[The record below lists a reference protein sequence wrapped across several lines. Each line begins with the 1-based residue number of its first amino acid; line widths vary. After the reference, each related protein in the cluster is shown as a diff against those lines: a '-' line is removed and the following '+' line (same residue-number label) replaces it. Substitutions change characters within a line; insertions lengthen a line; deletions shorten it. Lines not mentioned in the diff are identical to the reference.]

1 MVEKRASDLFFAPY
15 APAKIKI
22 DGKIMP
28 VNKLEMTPKM
38 VKQAALELMDENQ
51 LDIFTRELEVDFA
64 ISEAGLGRFRVNVF
78 HQRGNVAM
86 VLRYITADMPVLD
99 DLGMPE
105 QLKDLVM
112 LRRGLILMVGAS
124 GNGKSTTLAAMIN
137 HRNERTS
144 SHIITV
150 EDPIEFLHPN
160 KQSIVNQREV
170 GLDTKSY
177 ATALKSAMRAAPD
190 VIQIGEIRDRESMQ
204 SAIDMA
210 GTGHLV
216 LATLH
221 SNNAP
226 ETLDRII
233 NMFPQEQHSQI
244 FMDLAH
250 YLRAII
256 SQRLVRARAGR
267 RVAAVELML
276 NTPHIKDL
284 ILKGDISEV
293 KEAILLALLQRER
306 SGTGAYVEVS
316 LEEAALAGLINQASN
331 YLMAGHV
338 AAPIGT
344 LHPNIAPYGETF
356 LCADGGRII
365 LAVGSDLQFRSLCT
379 ELQAAD
385 LMNEDRF
392 RSNTARVQHRHE
404 LASLLMQMI
413 ASRDRDELLSGLE
426 KAGVPAGA
434 VRSIDEV
441 MASPAAR
448 TMTIEEEIDGVL
460 TKRIKGNAFSIGS

>member
-1 MVEKRASDLFFAPY
+1 MNIKPLFQLMVEKKASDLFFSPF

-38 VKQAALELMDENQ
+38 VKQAAFELMDSTQ
-51 LDIFTRELEVDFA
+51 LDTLGRELEVDFA
-64 ISEAGLGRFRVNVF
+64 ISEPGLGRFRVAVF
-78 HQRGNVAM
+78 HQRGNIAM
-86 VLRYITADMPVLD
+86 VLRYITAEMPVLD
-99 DLGMPE
+99 ELGVPE
-105 QLKDLVM
+105 ELKDLVM

-137 HRNERTS
+137 HRNEKTS
-144 SHIITV
+144 SHIITI

-160 KQSIVNQREV
+160 KKSIVNQREV
-170 GLDTKSY
+170 GLDTKTY
-177 ATALKSAMRAAPD
+177 TTALKSAMRAAPD

-233 NMFPQEQHSQI
+233 NMFPQPQHKQI

-256 SQRLVRARAGR
+256 SQRLVRSRSGG
-267 RVAAVELML
+267 RVAAFELML

-293 KEAILLALLQRER
+293 KEALKESGEKGVQNFDEALLNLYKA
-306 SGTGAYVEVS
+306 GTVT
-316 LEEAALAGLINQASN
+316 LEEAMS
-331 YLMAGHV
+331 H
-338 AAPIGT
+338 
-344 LHPNIAPYGETF
+344 
-356 LCADGGRII
+356 AD
-365 LAVGSDLQFRSLCT
+365 S
-379 ELQAAD
+379 
-385 LMNEDRF
+385 
-392 RSNTARVQHRHE
+392 RSN
-404 LASLLMQMI
+404 
-413 ASRDRDELLSGLE
+413 LE
-426 KAGVPAGA
+426 AKVNFG
-434 VRSIDEV
+434 
-441 MASPAAR
+441 
-448 TMTIEEEIDGVL
+448 
-460 TKRIKGNAFSIGS
+460 

>member
-1 MVEKRASDLFFAPY
+1 MNVKPLFKLMVEKKASDLFFAPF

-38 VKQAALELMDENQ
+38 VKQAAIELMDEDL
-51 LDIFTRELEVDFA
+51 LDRFTKELEVDFA
-64 ISEAGLGRFRVNVF
+64 ISEPGLGRFRVNVF

-86 VLRYITADMPVLD
+86 VLRYITAEMPTLD
-99 DLGMPE
+99 ELGMPA

-112 LRRGLILMVGAS
+112 LKRGLVLMVGAS

-137 HRNERTS
+137 HRNEKTS

-177 ATALKSAMRAAPD
+177 ARALKSAMRAAPD

-210 GTGHLV
+210 GTGHLC

-233 NMFPQEQHSQI
+233 NMFPTEQHSQI

-256 SQRLVRARAGR
+256 SQRLVRARTGK
-267 RVAAVELML
+267 RVAAIELML

-293 KEAILLALLQRER
+293 KEALKDSGEQGVQNFDDALLELYKA
-306 SGTGAYVEVS
+306 GTIS
-316 LEEAALAGLINQASN
+316 LEEA
-331 YLMAGHV
+331 MTH
-338 AAPIGT
+338 
-344 LHPNIAPYGETF
+344 
-356 LCADGGRII
+356 AD
-365 LAVGSDLQFRSLCT
+365 S
-379 ELQAAD
+379 
-385 LMNEDRF
+385 
-392 RSNTARVQHRHE
+392 RSN
-404 LASLLMQMI
+404 
-413 ASRDRDELLSGLE
+413 LE
-426 KAGVPAGA
+426 AKV
-434 VRSIDEV
+434 
-441 MASPAAR
+441 
-448 TMTIEEEIDGVL
+448 
-460 TKRIKGNAFSIGS
+460 NFGS

>member
-1 MVEKRASDLFFAPY
+1 MNVKPLFKLMVEKKASDLFFAPF

-38 VKQAALELMDENQ
+38 VKQAAIELMTEEL
-51 LDIFTRELEVDFA
+51 LDQFTRELEVDFA
-64 ISEAGLGRFRVNVF
+64 ISEPGLGRFRVNVF

-86 VLRYITADMPVLD
+86 VLRYITAEMPNLD
-99 DLGMPE
+99 ELGMPE

-112 LRRGLILMVGAS
+112 LKRGLVLMVGAS

-137 HRNERTS
+137 HRNEKTS

-177 ATALKSAMRAAPD
+177 GRALRSAMRAAPD

-226 ETLDRII
+226 KASMR
-233 NMFPQEQHSQI
+233 
-244 FMDLAH
+244 
-250 YLRAII
+250 
-256 SQRLVRARAGR
+256 
-267 RVAAVELML
+267 
-276 NTPHIKDL
+276 
-284 ILKGDISEV
+284 EV
-293 KEAILLALLQRER
+293 
-306 SGTGAYVEVS
+306 T
-316 LEEAALAGLINQASN
+316 
-331 YLMAGHV
+331 HFC
-338 AAPIGT
+338 
-344 LHPNIAPYGETF
+344 TF
-356 LCADGGRII
+356 
-365 LAVGSDLQFRSLCT
+365 
-379 ELQAAD
+379 
-385 LMNEDRF
+385 
-392 RSNTARVQHRHE
+392 
-404 LASLLMQMI
+404 
-413 ASRDRDELLSGLE
+413 
-426 KAGVPAGA
+426 
-434 VRSIDEV
+434 
-441 MASPAAR
+441 
-448 TMTIEEEIDGVL
+448 
-460 TKRIKGNAFSIGS
+460 

>member
-1 MVEKRASDLFFAPY
+1 MVEKKASDLFFAPF

-38 VKQAALELMDENQ
+38 VKQAAIELMDED
-51 LDIFTRELEVDFA
+51 LLESFTRELEVDFA
-64 ISEAGLGRFRVNVF
+64 ISEPGLGRFRVNVF

-86 VLRYITADMPVLD
+86 VLRYITAEMPTLEE
-99 DLGMPE
+99 LGMPE
-105 QLKDLVM
+105 QLKELVM
-112 LRRGLILMVGAS
+112 LKRGMVLMVGAA
-124 GNGKSTTLAAMIN
+124 GNGKSTTLAAMVN
-137 HRNERTS
+137 HRNEKTS
-144 SHIITV
+144 SHIITI

-177 ATALKSAMRAAPD
+177 GRALKSAMRAAPD
-190 VIQIGEIRDRESMQ
+190 VIQIGEIRDHESMQ
-204 SAIDMA
+204 AAINMA

-233 NMFPQEQHSQI
+233 NMFPQEQHSQV
-244 FMDLAH
+244 FMDLGH

-256 SQRLVRARAGR
+256 SQRLVRARTGK

-293 KEAILLALLQRER
+293 KEALKDSGEQGMQNYDDALLALYKA
-306 SGTGAYVEVS
+306 GTIT
-316 LEEAALAGLINQASN
+316 LEEA
-331 YLMAGHV
+331 MTH
-338 AAPIGT
+338 
-344 LHPNIAPYGETF
+344 
-356 LCADGGRII
+356 AD
-365 LAVGSDLQFRSLCT
+365 S
-379 ELQAAD
+379 
-385 LMNEDRF
+385 
-392 RSNTARVQHRHE
+392 RSN
-404 LASLLMQMI
+404 
-413 ASRDRDELLSGLE
+413 LE
-426 KAGVPAGA
+426 AKVNFGG
-434 VRSIDEV
+434 
-441 MASPAAR
+441 
-448 TMTIEEEIDGVL
+448 
-460 TKRIKGNAFSIGS
+460 

>member
-1 MVEKRASDLFFAPY
+1 MNVKPLFKLMVEKKASDLFFAPF

-38 VKQAALELMDENQ
+38 VRQAAIELMDETL
-51 LDIFTRELEVDFA
+51 LDTFTRELEVDFA

-86 VLRYITADMPVLD
+86 VLRYITAEMPQLD

-137 HRNERTS
+137 YRNEKTS
-144 SHIITV
+144 SHIITI

-177 ATALKSAMRAAPD
+177 ANALKSAMRAAPD

-233 NMFPQEQHSQI
+233 NMFPQEQHAQV
-244 FMDLAH
+244 FMDLSH

-256 SQRLVRARAGR
+256 SQRLVRSRAGK

-293 KEAILLALLQRER
+293 KEAIRNSSEKGVQNFDDALLNLYKA
-306 SGTGAYVEVS
+306 GTIT
-316 LEEAALAGLINQASN
+316 LEEAMS
-331 YLMAGHV
+331 H
-338 AAPIGT
+338 
-344 LHPNIAPYGETF
+344 
-356 LCADGGRII
+356 AD
-365 LAVGSDLQFRSLCT
+365 S
-379 ELQAAD
+379 
-385 LMNEDRF
+385 
-392 RSNTARVQHRHE
+392 RSN
-404 LASLLMQMI
+404 
-413 ASRDRDELLSGLE
+413 LE
-426 KAGVPAGA
+426 AKINFGG
-434 VRSIDEV
+434 
-441 MASPAAR
+441 
-448 TMTIEEEIDGVL
+448 
-460 TKRIKGNAFSIGS
+460 